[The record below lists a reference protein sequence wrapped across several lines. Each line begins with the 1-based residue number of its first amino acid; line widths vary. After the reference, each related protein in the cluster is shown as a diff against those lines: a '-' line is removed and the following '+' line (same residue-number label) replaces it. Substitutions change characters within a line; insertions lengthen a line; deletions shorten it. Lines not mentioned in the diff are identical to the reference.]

1 MHSIII
7 KRSALK
13 ALSKLPEKEAIKI
26 SEAIDKLADNARPDG
41 CKKLEGR
48 KDDSYRIRVGNY
60 RVIYEIN
67 DGELKIMVVEIGNR
81 KEIYKKK

>member
-13 ALSKLPEKEAIKI
+13 ALSKLPEKESTKI
-26 SEAIDKLADNARPDG
+26 SDAIDKLAEDTRPDG
-41 CKKLEGR
+41 YKKLEGR
-48 KDDSYRIRVGNY
+48 NNSYRIRVGNY
-60 RVIYEIN
+60 RIIYEIN
-67 DGELKIMVVEIGNR
+67 DVELLILVVEIGNR